1 MHTDPQIYT
10 LLSADPEILAIL
22 TGGLRVAGP
31 YHFEALDLKAIERR
45 TDGVLLPDR
54 GDQPIWIIEFQAQR
68 DATIYYR
75 LVTELGLVGE
85 RYPQRL
91 VYGLILFA
99 TPELDPRSEP
109 WFGYARSEAIAGP
122 LRVVYLDEILERL
135 AQRDPSHPL
144 LTVFLPYRVSSA
156 EQLTAAAPTAYQRI
170 QASAYPEPTKTA
182 LFEVLTAWLGARF
195 PHLSYREVL
204 QMFQIEHTFEE
215 SQIYK
220 DLIAIGENRGITI
233 GESRL
238 VLRLLRRRLGEVPE
252 SLERRIRGLAS
263 PQLEALGEALLD
275 FRSRAD
281 LERWLDAQPEP
292 EADDPAADPA
302 G

>member
-220 DLIAIGENRGITI
+220 DLIAIGE
-233 GESRL
+233 SRL

>member
-1 MHTDPQIYT
+1 
-10 LLSADPEILAIL
+10 
-22 TGGLRVAGP
+22 
-31 YHFEALDLKAIERR
+31 
-45 TDGVLLPDR
+45 
-54 GDQPIWIIEFQAQR
+54 
-68 DATIYYR
+68 
-75 LVTELGLVGE
+75 
-85 RYPQRL
+85 
-91 VYGLILFA
+91 
-99 TPELDPRSEP
+99 
-109 WFGYARSEAIAGP
+109 
-122 LRVVYLDEILERL
+122 VVYLDEILERL

-144 LTVFLPYRVSSA
+144 LTVFLPYRVSSV

-220 DLIAIGENRGITI
+220 DLIAIGENRGIAIGENQGITI

-238 VLRLLRRRLGEVPE
+238 VLLQLRRRLGEVPE
-252 SLERRIRGLAS
+252 SLEGRIRGLAS

-281 LERWLDAQPEP
+281 LEQWLDAQPE
-292 EADDPAADPA
+292 ADDPTADPA